1 MASDPDA
8 IIGYVAA
15 SISILAFGSQF
26 IHTLKSKTTAGLS
39 LQRSALD
46 IVSLVIWL
54 GYAARVD
61 DIPLLAATATEL
73 FTSVAVFSI
82 ILKSRTFVFSAV
94 KDFTPPATPP
104 TDPTAPEHTIIEIR
118 PRRASI

>member
-1 MASDPDA
+1 MDTDA

-15 SISILAFGSQF
+15 SVSILAFGSQF
-26 IHTLKSKTTAGLS
+26 IHTLKTKTTAGLS

-73 FTSVAVFSI
+73 CTSVAVFAI
-82 ILKSRTFVFSAV
+82 IVRARAHVFSTV
-94 KDFTPPATPP
+94 KDYTPPATPP
-104 TDPTAPEHTIIEIR
+104 MDPTAPEHAVIEIR
-118 PRRASI
+118 PARRASV

>member
-1 MASDPDA
+1 MASDA

-26 IHTLKSKTTAGLS
+26 IHTLQTKTTAGLS

-46 IVSLVIWL
+46 TISLVIWL

-61 DIPLLAATATEL
+61 DIPLLIATATEL
-73 FTSVAVFSI
+73 FTSVAVFAI
-82 ILKSRTFVFSAV
+82 IVKSRMFVFSAV
-94 KDFTPPATPP
+94 KDYTPPATPP
-104 TDPTAPEHTIIEIR
+104 TDPVAPEHTIIEVR
-118 PRRASI
+118 PRRASV